1 MWCSAPWMLAIMLF
15 TVLISDER
23 HEIRRRPDGKSV
35 CPISSAMDEE
45 STALLDFSA
54 GVVAGLCEWYG
65 A

>member
-1 MWCSAPWMLAIMLF
+1 MWWSPPWMFAIMLF
-15 TVLISDER
+15 TVLRSDER
-23 HEIRRRPDGKSV
+23 HEIRLRPDGKSV
-35 CPISSAMDEE
+35 CPISSVRDDE